1 MSRRPRGGRSRP
13 GSRPRAAPFTARDL
27 PGLFEIERLSHD
39 GRGIARW
46 EGKTLF
52 VEGALPQEQVRV
64 RLLGNQSRYAE
75 GEALEYHNAASDR
88 QTPPCRHY
96 HECGGCQ
103 LQHLTPEAQLQAKQT
118 SLLEQLQRTA
128 RLQPGHL
135 VAPIASDSEGY
146 RHRARLGVWYERS
159 GEVILG
165 FRRKRRRELTPIDH
179 CTVLAPE
186 LNRLLAPLKQ
196 WLTTLET
203 RGAITHVEAMT
214 GAPGP
219 ALVLREV
226 KPLSPA
232 DQDRLRQLE
241 AGQGCVV
248 WRQPGAASALLD
260 SSGRPVDPRLSYC
273 LPADLSGE
281 LNGELP
287 EEALT
292 LASHPGD
299 FTQVNPSVNR
309 RMVQQAMDWLAVGP
323 GETVLDLFCGI
334 GNFTL
339 PLARRGAQVLGLE
352 GSQAM
357 VERARDNARAN
368 GLTEARFEA
377 ADLNNTDLK
386 RFKRSLGRVDALLLD
401 PPRDGAREL
410 IRGVGQLS
418 PSRVVYVSCNPAT
431 LARDAAELA
440 AAGYHLQSL
449 GVLDMF
455 PHTEHMESMAL
466 FIRR

>member
-1 MSRRPRGGRSRP
+1 MSRRPPGGRKGRP
-13 GSRPRAAPFTARDL
+13 RSRPRAAPFTARDL
-27 PGLFEIERLSHD
+27 PGLFEVERLSHD
-39 GRGIARW
+39 GRGVARW

-52 VEGALPQEQVRV
+52 VEGALPQEQVKV

-75 GEALEYHNAASDR
+75 GEALEYHNAAPER

-96 HECGGCQ
+96 HQCGGCQ
-103 LQHLTPEAQLQAKQT
+103 LQHLTPEAQLEAKQT

-128 RLQPGHL
+128 KLQPGHL

-146 RHRARLGVWYERS
+146 RHRARLGVWYERG
-159 GEVILG
+159 GEVTLG
-165 FRRKRRRELTPIDH
+165 FRRKRQRELTPIDH

-196 WLTTLET
+196 WLSTLET

-219 ALVLREV
+219 ALVLREI

-232 DQDRLRQLE
+232 DQGRLHQLE
-241 AGQGCVV
+241 ADQDCVV
-248 WRQPGAASALLD
+248 WRQSGAASALLD
-260 SSGRPVDPRLSYC
+260 SSGRPVDPRLSYF
-273 LPADLSGE
+273 LPEDLSG
-281 LNGELP
+281 GLP
-287 EEALT
+287 GEALT
-292 LASHPGD
+292 LAFHPSD
-299 FTQVNPSVNR
+299 FTQVNPSVNQ
-309 RMVQQAMDWLAVGP
+309 RMVQQAMDWLAVES
-323 GETVLDLFCGI
+323 GEKVLDLFCGI

-377 ADLNNTDLK
+377 ADLTNTDLK
-386 RFKRSLGRVDALLLD
+386 RFKRTLGEVDALLLD

-418 PSRVVYVSCNPAT
+418 PARVVYVSCNPAT